1 MTLTCCQDHILTEN
15 IWFVWSETSYSG
27 DKRRCHY
34 ALCIVC
40 GTDDDNKQL
49 KIELL
54 SQWKLEAEFRNLR
67 VFNTVLCANWS
78 GVSQKKK
85 APFIATI
92 VVIILN
98 ALHTHCFAS
107 AYRCGDPHMV
117 TGKVRQEQLFRPS
130 DQVAVPC
137 PPISHHDLSCAT
149 VQCSLSIYTAECT
162 VPLCKMYIVAHFKDF
177 VHIGFFNSTSRLVLS
192 QVNISTS
199 AVLCE
204 IVQLV

>member
-1 MTLTCCQDHILTEN
+1 MSL
-15 IWFVWSETSYSG
+15 
-27 DKRRCHY
+27 
-34 ALCIVC
+34 C

-54 SQWKLEAEFRNLR
+54 GQWKLEAEFRNLR

-130 DQVAVPC
+130 DQVAVSC

-162 VPLCKMYIVAHFKDF
+162 VPLCKMYIVHCRAFQRFCTHWLLQFYIQ
-177 VHIGFFNSTSRLVLS
+177 IGIVTSQHQHQCSVM
-192 QVNISTS
+192 
-199 AVLCE
+199 
-204 IVQLV
+204 